1 MAAVKNVY
9 FSLKIQSQQS
19 AKYRSSAANF
29 VLCTPDSPDGRN
41 MEPTGKVPLQTLRKR
56 AGTFKE
62 YLAGVWTDLFI
73 TVYQD
78 SINGKRDTHHYWEDD
93 GEEGG
98 LQDPEDS
105 QTDDLNEG
113 EKMDAS
119 QRNVT
124 QEGEVRLVFGRH
136 QIQLDPLPELEQKN
150 SLVSTNVN
158 HVEVKQLEDTLIS

>member
-1 MAAVKNVY
+1 
-9 FSLKIQSQQS
+9 
-19 AKYRSSAANF
+19 
-29 VLCTPDSPDGRN
+29 
-41 MEPTGKVPLQTLRKR
+41 MEPTGKAPLQTLRKR
-56 AGTFKE
+56 TGTFKE
-62 YLAGVWTDLFI
+62 YLAGVWTELFI
-73 TVYQD
+73 AVYQN
-78 SINGKRDTHHYWEDD
+78 SINGKRVTHHYWEDD

-105 QTDDLNEG
+105 QTDDLNKG

-150 SLVSTNVN
+150 TIRRYI
-158 HVEVKQLEDTLIS
+158 D

>member
-41 MEPTGKVPLQTLRKR
+41 MEPTGKAPLQTLRKR
-56 AGTFKE
+56 AGTFEK

-73 TVYQD
+73 AVYQD
-78 SINGKRDTHHYWEDD
+78 LINGKTDTHHYWEDD

-150 SLVSTNVN
+150 TIRRYI
-158 HVEVKQLEDTLIS
+158 D